1 LQGTRTITC
10 QTIYMYIIYRYVY
23 IDIGMYSQDIE
34 VWVHKTQCTPGGT
47 LIRHHVF
54 TAFTHSFT

>member
-1 LQGTRTITC
+1 
-10 QTIYMYIIYRYVY
+10 MYIIYRYVY

-47 LIRHHVF
+47 LIRHYVF